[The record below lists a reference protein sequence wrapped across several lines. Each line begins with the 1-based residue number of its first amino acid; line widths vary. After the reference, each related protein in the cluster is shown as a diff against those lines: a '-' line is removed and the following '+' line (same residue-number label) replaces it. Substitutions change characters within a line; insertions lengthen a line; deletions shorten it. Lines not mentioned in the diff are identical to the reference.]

1 MSEEHIDPTWLVVAG
16 MLFSVVGAILLACDA
31 LGAPEFIAAIDQ
43 ANDPTK
49 ARTARLGFIVTINNA
64 GVATLSSVLILVALS
79 LSNRRIDPVLLLVIA
94 PAFYFG
100 WRTVA
105 HVAGWLHKLMT
116 WIGTL
121 LAKKGARE
129 RIGCVLHPVLALLWI
144 VAMIVPFLGYM
155 VLNFGIDVPLR
166 AVSEYAV
173 APVVL
178 RAVRRIAQRV
188 QSDRK
193 WLLRRYA
200 VYGTLWLLLGFVYQ
214 LIGTLL
220 YLLRS
225 KSGCSPLA

>member
-1 MSEEHIDPTWLVVAG
+1 
-16 MLFSVVGAILLACDA
+16 MLFSVVGSVLLACDA
-31 LGAPEFIAAIDQ
+31 LGAPEFIAAIDH

-49 ARTARLGFIVTINNA
+49 AMTARVGFIATINNA
-64 GVATLSSVLILVALS
+64 GGATLSRILTLVALS
-79 LSNRRIDPVLLLVIA
+79 VSNRRIDPVLLLVIA
-94 PAFYFG
+94 PVFYFG

-105 HVAGWLHKLMT
+105 GVAAWLHKLMT
-116 WIGTL
+116 WLGNL
-121 LAKKGARE
+121 LAKRGARE
-129 RIGCVLHPVLALLWI
+129 RIGCLLHPLLALLWF
-144 VAMIVPFLGYM
+144 VALIVPFLAYM
-155 VLNFGIDVPLR
+155 LLNFGIDVPLR

-178 RAVRRIAQRV
+178 SAIRRIAERV
-188 QSDRK
+188 RSDRK

-214 LIGTLL
+214 LVGTLL